1 MKIVEVNEQIFR
13 EYDIR
18 GIYGEDLSEDVAY
31 TVGRSFGTY
40 VKKYGEK
47 KVVIGRDN
55 RTSSPILSEAMIKGI
70 LESGTDVVNIG
81 MVTTPMFYFAKKLL
95 KLPAGIMITA
105 SHNPSEYN
113 GFKTSFE
120 AFGNAYG
127 KMIKD
132 FGIFTNR
139 FQFDEGSGTEE
150 KVDISEDYIRQV
162 EKSVDFDGKKPR
174 VVVDL
179 GMGVAS
185 TIVSRV
191 MDRLGFDYVTINEK
205 KDLSVRSEYGDPS
218 VKEKMYSLRDK
229 VLELGYDLGIGL
241 DGDADRVGVVDEN
254 GYILNTEEYMVIMY
268 RYLNKNLKTRRGLID
283 VKCGMKII
291 DELKKLDIEPF
302 MNRTGNSYQNIAM
315 QDGDFDFGGEFSG
328 HLWFRDRWIGTD
340 DGLYNGLRMAEVM
353 TNTKKKLSELRE
365 NMVECFSTPEIKV
378 KVTEE
383 NKFQIVD
390 KVLEYAKNKKYKLV
404 TKDGVRIEFP
414 DSWVLIRASNT
425 GPNLTVRA
433 EARTEERM
441 NELKDK
447 ALSLIEEYS
456 K

>member
-1 MKIVEVNEQIFR
+1 MNLVKVNENIFR

-31 TVGRSFGTY
+31 TIGRSYGTY

-55 RTSSPILSEAMIKGI
+55 RTSSPILSNALISGI

-81 MVTTPMFYFAKKLL
+81 MVTTPMFYFAKKFLH
-95 KLPAGIMITA
+95 LPAGIMITA

-120 AFGNAYG
+120 SFGNAYG
-127 KMIKD
+127 QMIKD
-132 FGIFTNR
+132 FCTFTNNHN
-139 FQFDEGSGTEE
+139 FDNGNGTETNI
-150 KVDISEDYIRQV
+150 DISEDYIRKI
-162 EKSVDFDGKKPR
+162 EGSIDFDGKKPR

-191 MDRLGFDYVTINEK
+191 MDRLGFTYVTINEK
-205 KDLSVRSEYGDPS
+205 KDLSLPSEYGDPS
-218 VKEKMYSLRDK
+218 VKEKMFDLRDK

-241 DGDADRVGVVDEN
+241 DGDADRIGVVDEN

-268 RYLNKNLKTRRGLID
+268 RYLNKDLKTRKGLID

-315 QDGDFDFGGEFSG
+315 QEGDFDFGGEFSG

-365 NMVECFSTPEIKV
+365 GMVECFSTPEIKV

-383 NKFQIVD
+383 NKFDIVN
-390 KVLEYAKNKKYKLV
+390 KVLEHCKKNNYKLV
-404 TKDGVRIEFP
+404 TKDGVRIEFQ

-433 EARTEERM
+433 EAKNEDRM
-441 NELKDK
+441 NELKDM
-447 ALSLIEEYS
+447 ALNLIEEFS